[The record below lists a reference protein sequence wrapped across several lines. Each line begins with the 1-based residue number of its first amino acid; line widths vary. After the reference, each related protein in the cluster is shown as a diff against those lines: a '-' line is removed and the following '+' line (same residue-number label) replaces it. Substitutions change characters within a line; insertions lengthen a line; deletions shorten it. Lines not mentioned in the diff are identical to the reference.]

1 MGSSGSLPSPMPI
14 RRRPLSARLSNRDG
28 TLQRSA
34 RAEPTVWRLPTEYA
48 GVRKLAPGSSVLN
61 PLYLGGF
68 DHSAVREVDW
78 LSGAALLV
86 RCAAAD
92 DVGLFDES
100 FFMFSEEVDWLTR
113 FRRAGWSVLFYPAAE
128 VVHVGG
134 ASHGGRMYVENL
146 RGQLRFLDKH
156 RGRDGRACAACAALV
171 AAPAW
176 AHLPWCSRCD
186 VSRRRA
192 IPRFRRCRRASR
204 RSSLSVIEYLRLAFG
219 TVVVLAPGAAVA
231 RALGRRSA
239 ASLLAWGT
247 ASVFVAWALVLAVHS
262 TIRLAAVVLAVI
274 FVIAVVVSALRPRR
288 PAGRDR
294 AFRSPWPWLVGLV
307 LGWSLWHV
315 AGAVTGDGLF
325 HEARV
330 RKLVALGHL
339 HLRTVD
345 EFKDGGL
352 HPGYAFPLW
361 HGFLALVSW
370 ASGVD
375 PADVIRHEPSVLAPL
390 ACALAWEA
398 GATVFGSRWAGASVL
413 LATLAMFVF
422 GPGHGGSYAELAQ
435 PATAA
440 RQLFVPAVI
449 TLFFAAP
456 SWRVRAE
463 LVAIFGALA
472 LVHPTYALFVLV
484 PLAGCALLQPR
495 AWREWAPT
503 FTAAVVPIGLALLWL
518 RPIVDETVS
527 HDPTA
532 RERARALAQYAD
544 QLAVTNQHH
553 YRLAAEVFGRSG
565 AVAVAALFLLPVTA
579 LAWPRRW
586 VAFVLGGTLLVLVLL
601 EVPWL
606 FVHFSNAVSLS
617 QSRRDGRFRAA
628 AVRARRGAGAA
639 RAVGVR
645 APRRVRR
652 RGRVAA
658 GVAG

>member
-1 MGSSGSLPSPMPI
+1 
-14 RRRPLSARLSNRDG
+14 
-28 TLQRSA
+28 
-34 RAEPTVWRLPTEYA
+34 
-48 GVRKLAPGSSVLN
+48 
-61 PLYLGGF
+61 
-68 DHSAVREVDW
+68 
-78 LSGAALLV
+78 
-86 RCAAAD
+86 
-92 DVGLFDES
+92 
-100 FFMFSEEVDWLTR
+100 
-113 FRRAGWSVLFYPAAE
+113 
-128 VVHVGG
+128 
-134 ASHGGRMYVENL
+134 
-146 RGQLRFLDKH
+146 
-156 RGRDGRACAACAALV
+156 
-171 AAPAW
+171 
-176 AHLPWCSRCD
+176 
-186 VSRRRA
+186 
-192 IPRFRRCRRASR
+192 
-204 RSSLSVIEYLRLAFG
+204 VIEYLRLVFG
-219 TVVVLAPGAAVA
+219 TVVVLAPGAAIA
-231 RALGRRSA
+231 RALHRRSA
-239 ASLLAWGT
+239 ASLLAWAT
-247 ASVFVAWALVLAVHS
+247 ASVFVAWALVFTVHA

-274 FVIAVVVSALRPRR
+274 FAIAVVVPLLHPRR
-288 PAGRDR
+288 TAGRDR
-294 AFRSPWPWLVGLV
+294 TLHSPLPWVVGIV

-370 ASGVD
+370 VSGVD
-375 PADVIRHEPSVLAPL
+375 PAHVIRHEPSVLAPL

-449 TLFFAAP
+449 TLFFAAQ

-463 LVAIFGALA
+463 LVVVFGALA

-518 RPIVDETVS
+518 RPIIDETVS
-527 HDPTA
+527 HDPGA

-544 QLAVTNQHH
+544 QLVVTNQHH

-586 VAFVLGGTLLVLVLL
+586 VAFVLGGTLLMLVLL

-606 FVHFSNAVSLS
+606 FVHLSNAVSLS
-617 QSRRDGRFRAA
+617 QSRRAAGFAPLPFALAGALALLARSVFVLPFALVGGVVLQRVWPGDFEYGLHHGGPALATWIALFGGAA
-628 AVRARRGAGAA
+628 ALAVAIVSRRGPAREFHRLGAAAMLAFVLPVAAHGVWHWSPRTPTDPGALSPRLVRVLRSQVPKGAIVLGPLQVSYRVVADAPVYVVGLPVVHVANTRANAPYVRAR
-639 RAVGVR
+639 AVNHWVATGD
-645 APRRVRR
+645 P
-652 RGRVAA
+652 RVARRYGA
-658 GVAG
+658 TWAIRGGRLYRLPR